1 MNMMCVAGILY
12 KYHYRLF
19 LSAKRSLND
28 TEQAAYA
35 KMFKEGLKKFGYE
48 TRNVS
53 VRKDGAFLEFLGI
66 KDLNTDI
73 LMKDLGVSSDI
84 WIKNKVLK
92 TLEIDGSKLLYK
104 P

>member
-1 MNMMCVAGILY
+1 MMCVAGVLY

-28 TEQAAYA
+28 IEQDSYA
-35 KMFKEGLKKFGYE
+35 KMFKEGLEKLGYE

-53 VRKDGAFLEFLGI
+53 VRKNKAILEFSGI
-66 KDLNTDI
+66 KDLDADI
-73 LMKDLGVSSDI
+73 LMKDLGISSDI
-84 WIKNKVLK
+84 WVKKKVFK
-92 TLEIDGSKLLYK
+92 TLEIDGNKLLYK